1 MRSETS
7 ACPVLMTC
15 ARCKFVVKHNR
26 ALLVVLISLLPPVS
40 SAAEPTAAPAYVV
53 DHCRSPQARLRP
65 LPLEAVEW
73 TTGFWADRYRQ
84 LCEVTL
90 EESWQLLADPAAGPR
105 ARQFPV
111 RGQARFRPI
120 RRHDLAGRVAV
131 QVDRSRRVRLAV
143 ESRSALAR
151 RMDEAI
157 ALIAAAQQPDG
168 YLSTMPLAS
177 QKPRFQNA
185 QDHEVYNMGHLL
197 TAGVIHHR
205 MTGQDNLLNVA
216 RRAGDFLCAN
226 LGVTVKPYM
235 AHNPSAIMGLVEL
248 YAPDRRREVSRL
260 RPTHRGPARRGAETA
275 IALGHAARH

>member
-1 MRSETS
+1 M
-7 ACPVLMTC
+7 
-15 ARCKFVVKHNR
+15 
-26 ALLVVLISLLPPVS
+26 
-40 SAAEPTAAPAYVV
+40 
-53 DHCRSPQARLRP
+53 RP

-90 EESWQLLADPAAGPR
+90 EESWRLLADPAQGHVLDNFRFAAKPGSGQYAGTTWQDEWLYKWIE
-105 ARQFPV
+105 AAACV
-111 RGQARFRPI
+111 W
-120 RRHDLAGRVAV
+120 
-131 QVDRSRRVRLAV
+131 RLN
-143 ESRSALAR
+143 RDPALAR

-185 QDHEVYNMGHLL
+185 QDHELYNMGHLL

-205 MTGQDNLLNVA
+205 MTGQDSLLNVA

-226 LGVTVKPYM
+226 VGVTVKPYM

-248 YAPDRRREVSRL
+248 SPPDRRPEVSGL
-260 RPTHRGPARRGAETA
+260 RPAHRGPARHRAAAA
-275 IALGHAARH
+275 IPVGHAARHRRHRLHPGPRAGAQLPGGGRPQRLLHLSLHRRGRPVRRARRRRNWPPPSAGCGRT